1 MKYSKSDIDK
11 VNAET
16 NLLATAQL
24 TLQLKKKGKDY
35 AGQCPMCNSTSAF
48 TINPAKEIYKCFSCD
63 AGGKGAISF
72 VQDTM
77 KKTFV
82 EAMDYLI
89 QEYSIIIIPTEKKKK
104 AAGAGAVAGAVA
116 GAGAVAVR
124 SNKSFKDQQMQASGL
139 TDADISHYIIEDD
152 INVKCNRYTAGSINE
167 NDWSI
172 NYNGDDMI
180 MHYIGLDKKVKTF
193 IQKGKSKPQPL
204 LRVRY
209 QLPEHHTDRDGK
221 PHKYKSPYGSG
232 VHIWLPGPVITA
244 YENKQKIKTLHI
256 QEGEKKADKA
266 TKHGITSVG
275 IMGINNIAYD
285 KKLCDDF
292 ISIIKNCE
300 VENIA
305 FWVDADFDDFPADPT
320 KPVDQRIRNSFF
332 PAVKNMHDY
341 FYALNNSGINLN
353 IYFVHINKNE
363 NNDKGT
369 DDVLTNVLDA
379 QLGII
384 QDWNNGIS
392 TKENK
397 GAYITTY
404 NITGFNEFKIKSLF
418 HIQDVEAFCKHNF
431 EQLKSKNV
439 FTYGKYKYKL
449 KTNDAGTYCGVD
461 LDEPLTP
468 DEIFWKEQ
476 KSFNKHGDEQS
487 KYAYN
492 YVGAKRFLTNRKF
505 SRYRVRENTNMLIHT
520 NGNIINEVQP
530 EYIKDYV
537 LDFVENAIR
546 NDEVLELMLRGSR
559 MYLNSD
565 QFNNLPF
572 TQPDLYHPEIKS
584 QSLFFD
590 NCTWTIT
597 ADGITQQ
604 QTNSISKNI
613 WQRQII
619 KNKVELIPDFIG
631 IETTQ
636 NGYFIKDSQSSE
648 QCHFYRFLQNASN
661 FYHEDK
667 QKLPI
672 EKQYMPTDDQ
682 FAIIDQH
689 ILSKLTAIGYLLHN
703 FKDDNCL
710 KIVAAID
717 GNGNAKESGNSSGRN
732 GKSILGFAIQE
743 IIPTVYIDGKR
754 KDLIDNSFTFSD
766 VDELTQVIFIDD
778 VRKNFDEEGLF
789 SKVTGRFSVEKK
801 AKDKVTFDKK
811 DSKKI
816 YITSNY
822 ASGEGEGDS
831 YDDRK
836 HVIVFSNYYNKN
848 HRPIDDFGVRFFSEW
863 DHNQWNLY
871 YNLAATCIH
880 LFFKYGLI
888 EAPKELIEA
897 KSLRQRIGEVFMD
910 WADDYWDPAPDAA
923 LTSNINREVTK
934 EDAYNAFTYKFP
946 NEKKYTDI
954 RKFKKKVKD
963 YCKFKNYILNPGHY
977 DEKTKLQWGGD
988 YKSGGKEYLIIN
1000 DGKTV

>member
-1 MKYSKSDIDK
+1 MHYSKSDIEK
-11 VNAET
+11 VKAET

-24 TLQLKKKGKDY
+24 SFTLKKKGKDY
-35 AGQCPMCNSTSAF
+35 YTACPWCDAEKAF
-48 TINPAKEIYKCFSCD
+48 CINPVKEIYKCFKCD
-63 AGGKGAISF
+63 KGGQGAISF
-72 VQDTM
+72 VMDTQG
-77 KKTFV
+77 KQFQQAV
-82 EAMDYLI
+82 EYLVK
-89 QEYSIIIIPTEKKKK
+89 EFSVIIIPSRQNEPLKSFAPVK
-104 AAGAGAVAGAVA
+104 
-116 GAGAVAVR
+116 R
-124 SNKSFKDQQMQASGL
+124 SNKSFKDIQLAASGL
-139 TDADISHYIIEDD
+139 TDDDITHYIIEDD
-152 INVKCNRYTAGSINE
+152 TNVLCNRYSVGSINE
-167 NDWSI
+167 QDWSI
-172 NYNGDDMI
+172 DYNGDDMV
-180 MHYIGLDKKVKTF
+180 MHYVGLDKKVKTY
-193 IQKGKSKPQPL
+193 IPKGKSKPQPL

-209 QLPEHHTDRDGK
+209 QFPEHHTDRDGK
-221 PHKYKSPYGSG
+221 PHKYKSPYNSG
-232 VHIWLPGPVITA
+232 VHLWLPNQVITA

-275 IMGINNIAYD
+275 IMGINNIAYE

-305 FWVDADFDDFPADPT
+305 FWVDADFNDFPNDVN
-320 KPVDQRIRNSFF
+320 KPVDQRIRSSFF
-332 PAVKNMHDY
+332 PAVRNMHDY

-353 IYFVHINKNE
+353 IYFVHINKNA

-369 DDVLTNVLDA
+369 DDLLTNVLDS
-379 QLGII
+379 QLGLI
-384 QDWNNGIS
+384 QDWNNAIS
-392 TKENK
+392 TKETK
-397 GAYITTY
+397 GTYITTY

-431 EQLKSKNV
+431 EQLKTKTV

-461 LDEPLTP
+461 LDEPLMP

-476 KSFNKHGDEQS
+476 KSFNKNGDEQS
-487 KYAYN
+487 RYQFYYK
-492 YVGAKRFLTNRKF
+492 GAKTFLARRKF
-505 SRYRVRENTNMLIHT
+505 NRYTIREDV
-520 NGNIINEVQP
+520 NILVQSNNNVIKEVKP
-530 EYIKDYV
+530 EYIKDFV
-537 LDFVENAIR
+537 LDFVENALRI
-546 NDEVLELMLRGSR
+546 DEVEELMLRGSR
-559 MYLNSD
+559 MYLGSD

-572 TQPDLYHPEIKS
+572 IYPDFYQPEIKS

-597 ADGITQQ
+597 ADGIKQHDS
-604 QTNSISKNI
+604 NSINKTI

-619 KNKVELIPDFIG
+619 KNKVSLIPDFIQVQH
-631 IETTQ
+631 TQ
-636 NGYFIKDSQSSE
+636 NGYTTIDSDSSE
-648 QCHFYRFLQNASN
+648 QCHFYRFLQNTSN

-672 EKQYMPTDDQ
+672 EKQYMPTPEQ
-682 FAIIDQH
+682 WAIIDQH

-710 KIVAAID
+710 KIVSAID
-717 GNGNAKESGNSSGRN
+717 GNGNAKESVTSNGRN
-732 GKSILGFAIQE
+732 GKSLIGFAIME
-743 IIPTVYIDGKR
+743 IIPTVYIDGKK
-754 KDLIDNSFTFSD
+754 KDINDSEFTFSD
-766 VDELTQVIFIDD
+766 VNEHTQVVFIDD

-789 SKVTGRFSVEKK
+789 PKVTGMFSAVKK
-801 AKDKVTFDKK
+801 GKDKVTFDKK

-822 ASGEGEGDS
+822 SSGEGEGDS

-863 DHNQWNLY
+863 DFNQWNLY

-910 WADDYWDPAPDAA
+910 WADDYWDISPEAA
-923 LTSNINREVTK
+923 LDSHINREIAKDV
-934 EDAYNAFTYKFP
+934 AYQSFTDKFP

-954 RKFKKKVKD
+954 RKFKKKIKD

-977 DEKTKLQWGGD
+977 DEKTKLQHGGD
-988 YKSGGKEYLIIN
+988 YKSGGKEFILISN
-1000 DGKTV
+1000 NG